1 MASLKYRVKGTKNDS
16 SIYMRLSAG
25 RGINLEYKTGF
36 VIKPS
41 NWKINTGYPKQS
53 TPQLKNLYNELKTLE
68 AYTYDAYNKAQGN
81 GDEIDKQWLEG
92 VIASCFDR
100 TIRQNENLVT
110 IHVQHIIDNAA
121 SKKIP
126 RRNTIGLSHGRVK
139 AYKVFKN
146 NFTDFGTHAGKQI
159 QLIDLNARLIEKF
172 KKWLLEHKKY
182 SVNYS
187 GKNLD
192 NLKAI
197 VNDARKAG
205 KKVHPDAMNIESF
218 TESNEDRH
226 IVTLSFDEISKIKK
240 TDLSS
245 AALINARKW
254 LVLGCELGQ
263 RVGDLLSIK
272 KSNIRREG
280 DFVFVDILQQKTGKE
295 VTIPL
300 ASKEMQDLILKNPP
314 YPISQQKLNQHIKD
328 LCKSAEINELC
339 KGKILDKKINRKVF
353 GKYPKYELIT
363 THTFRRSFATNYY
376 KKMPTP
382 VLMTITGHSKE
393 SMFLKYINRQEDKDE
408 NAKLFLKYFQEINKK

>member
-1 MASLKYRVKGTKNDS
+1 MASLKYRVKGTKDDS
-16 SIYMRLSAG
+16 SIYVRLSAG
-25 RGINLEYKTGF
+25 RGVNIECKTGF
-36 VIKPS
+36 VIKPR
-41 NWKINTGYPKQS
+41 NWKTDAGYPKQS
-53 TPQLKNLYNELKTLE
+53 TPELKNLFNKLKTLE
-68 AYTYDAYNKAQGN
+68 AYTYDAFNEAQGN
-81 GDEIDKQWLEG
+81 GDEIDKHWLEG

-126 RRNTIGLSHGRVK
+126 GRNTIGLSHGRVK
-139 AYKVFKN
+139 AYKVFKK
-146 NFTDFGTHAGKQI
+146 NFTAFGIHVGKQI

-205 KKVHPDAMNIESF
+205 KKVHPDALNIESF

-226 IVTLSFDEISKIKK
+226 IVTLSFDEIERIKK

-339 KGKILDKKINRKVF
+339 KGKILDKKINRKVY

-408 NAKLFLKYFQEINKK
+408 NARLFLKYYNELNK